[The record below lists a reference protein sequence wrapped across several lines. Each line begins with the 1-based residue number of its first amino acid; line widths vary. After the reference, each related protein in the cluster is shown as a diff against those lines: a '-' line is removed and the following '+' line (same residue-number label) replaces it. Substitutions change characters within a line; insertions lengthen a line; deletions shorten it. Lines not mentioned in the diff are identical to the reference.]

1 MTIEE
6 IKEKFKNSDKW
17 ISDED
22 DDAITFTEIGMP
34 DFSIKFW
41 KNDLITFFYRSGSV
55 CFDSRIWT
63 ADDFK
68 VLKTLTGD
76 VCFLLSD
83 KSGDLCLFF

>member
-6 IKEKFKNSDKW
+6 IKEKFRNSDKW

-63 ADDFK
+63 ADD
-68 VLKTLTGD
+68 LRGRRGSMRGIETTSYL
-76 VCFLLSD
+76 
-83 KSGDLCLFF
+83 